1 MMWLPQQ
8 TVGEWLESVD
18 ALIDLGPDHASLYML
33 EVYPNSPLREQM
45 ARAEWSV
52 APDDDVADMYLQS
65 MERLDARRVRAVPDL
80 ERGEAGPPLAP

>member
-1 MMWLPQQ
+1 
-8 TVGEWLESVD
+8 
-18 ALIDLGPDHASLYML
+18 ML

-65 MERLDARRVRAVPDL
+65 MERLDARATSSTRSRTWRGRA
-80 ERGEAGPPLAP
+80 AGRATT